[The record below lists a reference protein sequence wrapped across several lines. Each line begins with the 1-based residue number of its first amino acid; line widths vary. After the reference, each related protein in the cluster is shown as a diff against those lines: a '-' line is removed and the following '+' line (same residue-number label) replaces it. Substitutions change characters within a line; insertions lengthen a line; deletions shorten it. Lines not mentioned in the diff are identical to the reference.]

1 MVWPY
6 WKRRHPCQVSHL
18 ISNCSCNAYWGPRGR
33 QERDI
38 PLIPMGC
45 KERGEAKHTDKW
57 FPEFR
62 LSVTNW
68 LWHISQRQKIKS
80 QMKMAVMP
88 KNELSMRLEGKKTT
102 ADLDTET
109 QKPPK
114 QNQSFLLEFHC
125 TETFTTVVMEF
136 LTEWKIMFHVFP
148 SCSLLFHSLVLSQAV
163 QDWMHHERPAR
174 LQNTAQSSWFSPI
187 IKARSVMLE
196 KWLEVTELMI

>member
-1 MVWPY
+1 
-6 WKRRHPCQVSHL
+6 
-18 ISNCSCNAYWGPRGR
+18 
-33 QERDI
+33 
-38 PLIPMGC
+38 
-45 KERGEAKHTDKW
+45 
-57 FPEFR
+57 
-62 LSVTNW
+62 
-68 LWHISQRQKIKS
+68 
-80 QMKMAVMP
+80 MKMAVMP

-163 QDWMHHERPAR
+163 QD
-174 LQNTAQSSWFSPI
+174 
-187 IKARSVMLE
+187 
-196 KWLEVTELMI
+196 